1 MDEMK
6 KARTRI
12 VLKKVVIPSKSRSAA
27 LVEESPVNKEIPP
40 RRFALVGMTPR
51 IALKL
56 LKKQT
61 KQREYA
67 SWLTARLYP

>member
-1 MDEMK
+1 
-6 KARTRI
+6 
-12 VLKKVVIPSKSRSAA
+12 
-27 LVEESPVNKEIPP
+27 
-40 RRFALVGMTPR
+40 MTPR